1 VDARLRFFEV
11 DEDFFFFDVGV
22 VVVVTGVV
30 VVASG
35 ELCAVGFE
43 FGVVVLAGVAR
54 RT

>member
-11 DEDFFFFDVGV
+11 EEDFFFDVGV

-30 VVASG
+30 VVEFG
-35 ELCAVGFE
+35 ELWAAVFE